1 MRRKDENEKIYKY
14 NKKEGVKA
22 NLSERKKKDLA
33 WSNQGFECR

>member
-1 MRRKDENEKIYKY
+1 MKRYIKY

-22 NLSERKKKDLA
+22 NLNERKKKDLA